1 MEGESQTEIIRKTY
15 ARATLNPSKDE
26 FIREINSARGLSF
39 LDIGCG
45 ENPRMS
51 VGLKKGDLWVGCDP
65 HIKEENITG
74 SCVHVHTSSANNP
87 DSKLIVFNS
96 DAASVP
102 GFAPDWI
109 TCIAPNP
116 KDVADDKIINYDLE
130 KFFDSNKKQHFLV
143 VMDNRTKEAELFKK
157 DAIKHIKKFL
167 HDLNF
172 NLISSDEIDD
182 LGDYLRTNI
191 NFKPNSADLGV
202 SGNQYLLFV
211 KPKGR

>member
-1 MEGESQTEIIRKTY
+1 MEGESQTEIARRPY
-15 ARATLNPSKDE
+15 ERATLNPSKDE
-26 FIREINSARGLSF
+26 FIRKINSTRGISF

-65 HIKEENITG
+65 HIRDENITG
-74 SCVHVHTSSANNP
+74 SNVQVHTSSANNP
-87 DSKLIVFNS
+87 DSKLMVFNS

-116 KDVADDKIINYDLE
+116 KDVIDDKIINYDLE
-130 KFFDSNKKQHFLV
+130 KFFDSSKQQHFLV
-143 VMDNRTKEAELFKK
+143 VLDNRTKEAELYKK
-157 DAIKHIKKFL
+157 EAIKHIKIFM

-172 NLISSDEIDD
+172 KLVSPNEIDN
-182 LGDYLRTNI
+182 LRDYLRKNI
-191 NFKPNSADLGV
+191 NYKPNSADLGV
-202 SGNQYLLFV
+202 SGNKYFLFI
-211 KPKGR
+211 KPKGK